1 MKHLY
6 KISFVAALLLTM
18 AVNSVQAQLVVNYQN
33 KKGAPETTQAN
44 SLNVVKE
51 GLSFLINGLIDI
63 SQINYIA
70 RFISNDTN
78 EGKVEIP
85 EEAEIKPEDITI
97 IADAEEVTVDED
109 GNFQTTSNNLVAVN
123 PEGQMLYRTIVSLE
137 EGEQMRNADLN
148 AKETAVSM
156 LLPMFSSIFQGM
168 PDDAMAQM
176 KRLIAELPETDEM
189 AKAIDR
195 SIVKNKYLN
204 MDDIE
209 SEFDAAVKKVASLSG
224 LKESVNSSRRAAA
237 LRAAAADVSIDV
249 KSLTKAEVTV
259 KGDLLVFLKK
269 NRTVK
274 GVKGV
279 FDVWNKNRLSYS
291 AVKVGRKMLDGR
303 MDIVNYDSYG
313 CRVLSPVRISRFV
326 DSNTTWADIKAFITG
341 SNVSGGSEYE
351 ETMISDVALDLS
363 TNEDVVMIAGPKD
376 DSFMQLYNVTR
387 TNMAIV
393 VSDIINILKNGGN
406 EVQDQFYYDFISYL
420 YSYDNWDEKIV
431 DPNDAKKTYSQYLS
445 FFKDVYGSEDL
456 SAKEK
461 FASIFKVTFPLLQKF
476 IKEGAETVESEQTK
490 ALLKQMDTEA
500 AEKVFNNFDL
510 YYALISAYGENTLG
524 SLGLE
529 EGNTGLVIDGLGI
542 VQPKPS
548 TNEIID
554 EMEQVYDLYIKYGCK
569 GGDYAI
575 ASDFFYKLQMY
586 TGTHPTLD
594 TQATGWDQDWNK
606 QNYSSLSSDL
616 LSSFDTPSYMIGF
629 INEFLADL
637 QVTPNTTLEAEARAL
652 RGSLYIYL
660 AQNWGRV
667 PLRVA
672 GETPINIQNKE
683 YPASDDEMWDFI
695 IEDLKFAAD
704 KLSWQPRDNKLGR
717 CTKGMALAYLAEAYL
732 WKAYKNGYDKENI
745 QLAASALK
753 QIIDSGYYELAP
765 SYSTLWDGDIQWPKE
780 AIWQFANEMDPDPAL
795 GAWSRNDWNYNA
807 FYAANP
813 FCGGWGSEFLSWELY
828 FLFEQGD
835 KRRDASLC
843 TLPVDAL
850 PQAYRSGYCYGR
862 NPYTQETIAPSKG
875 YFYDRGEGHA
885 PGVWSTKLWRL
896 KRASWY
902 GNSSYSPVHH
912 YFKRY
917 AGILMDYAECLFRLN
932 GGDDAD
938 AWAILD
944 QIRHRAYGEMEANL
958 VDQDHIGY
966 FNKLADYYAN
976 AWSDPSKQIT
986 EYPVPFTRQPVN
998 VEDAKSYYTRM
1009 TKEGLKVNN
1018 ETLCKP
1024 FQGKAEVWQ
1033 VALGQ
1038 ERRKEFN
1045 SEWCL
1050 KADLQRLGFMEAHME
1065 CNYPKGV
1072 GSANP
1077 STTEWHTYRNWNFD
1091 VKKLLLPIPE
1101 KELERNEYAIQ
1112 NPGY

>member
-1 MKHLY
+1 MKHIY

-33 KKGAPETTQAN
+33 EKGAPETTQAN

-51 GLSFLINGLIDI
+51 GLSFLINGIIDI
-63 SQINYIA
+63 SHVNYIA

-148 AKETAVSM
+148 AKETAISM

-168 PDDAMAQM
+168 SDDVMAQM

-209 SEFDAAVKKVASLSG
+209 SEFDLAVKKVANLSG
-224 LKESVNSSRRAAA
+224 LKESANSSRRAAA
-237 LRAAAADVSIDV
+237 LRAAAIDASIDV
-249 KSLTKAEVTV
+249 KSLTKAEVKV
-259 KGDLLVFLKK
+259 EGDLLVFLKK
-269 NRTVK
+269 NRTIN

-303 MDIVNYDSYG
+303 MDIINKNSYG

-326 DSNTTWADIKAFITG
+326 DSNTTWADIRAFITG

-351 ETMISDVALDLS
+351 ETKISDVTLDLS
-363 TNEDVVMIAGPKD
+363 TNEDVVMVVGPKD
-376 DSFMQLYNVTR
+376 DAFMQLYNVTR

-393 VSDIINILKNGGN
+393 VSDIINILKNGGS
-406 EVQDQFYYDFISYL
+406 EVQDLFYDDFVNYL
-420 YSYDNWDEKIV
+420 YNYENWNDKIV
-431 DPNDAKKTYSQYLS
+431 DPNDERNTYTSYLD
-445 FFKDVYGSEDL
+445 FFKAAYGNVDL

-461 FASIFKVTFPLLQKF
+461 FTSIFKVTFPLLQKF

-500 AEKVFNNFDL
+500 AEKVFSNKDL
-510 YYALISAYGENTLG
+510 YLALISAYGDNTLG
-524 SLGLE
+524 AFGLE
-529 EGNTGLVIDGLGI
+529 EGNIGLAIDGLKGI
-542 VQPKPS
+542 EQPKLS
-548 TNEIID
+548 ANEIVD
-554 EMEQVYDLYIKYGCK
+554 EMEKVYDLYISYGCK

-575 ASDFFYKLQMY
+575 AGDFFYKMQMY

-594 TQATGWDQDWNK
+594 TYASGWDHAWNTQDNF
-606 QNYSSLSSDL
+606 NYSL
-616 LSSFDTPSYMIGF
+616 LNTFDTPSYMIGF
-629 INEFLADL
+629 INEFLADIED
-637 QVTPNTTLEAEARAL
+637 TPNTILEAEARAL

-683 YPASDDEMWDFI
+683 YARTDNEMWDFI
-695 IEDLKFAAD
+695 IEDLKFAAE
-704 KLSWQPRDNKLGR
+704 KLSWQPRDNKQGR
-717 CTKGMALAYLAEAYL
+717 CTKGMALAYLAEAYI
-732 WKAYKNGYDKENI
+732 WKAYKNGYDSKNI
-745 QLAASALK
+745 QLAASTLK

-765 SYSTLWDGDIQWPKE
+765 SYSTLWDGDKQWPSE
-780 AIWQFANEMDPDPAL
+780 AIWQFTNEMNPNLDNP
-795 GAWSRNDWNYNA
+795 WIRQDWNYNTL
-807 FYAANP
+807 YAACPGN
-813 FCGGWGSEFLSWELY
+813 GGWGSEYLSWELY

-843 TLPVDAL
+843 TLPAEAL
-850 PQAYRSGYCYGR
+850 PQAYRGYGYGR
-862 NPYTQETIAPSKG
+862 NPYTQETIDASKG
-875 YFYDRGEGHA
+875 YFYDMGEEHA
-885 PGVWSTKLWRL
+885 PGIWSTKLWRL
-896 KRASWY
+896 KRADWLT
-902 GNSSYSPVHH
+902 SSYSPVHH

-938 AWAILD
+938 AWAILN

-958 VDQDHIGY
+958 RDEDHIGY
-966 FNKLADYYAN
+966 FNKLASLYEND
-976 AWSDPSKQIT
+976 WRSPSQQIT
-986 EYPVPFTRQPVN
+986 EYPVPFTRQPVE

-1009 TKEGLKVNN
+1009 TKEGLKINN

-1045 SEWCL
+1045 SEWNL
-1050 KADLQRLGFMEAHME
+1050 RADLQRLGFMEAHME

-1077 STTEWHTYRNWNFD
+1077 SSTEWHTYRNWNFD

-1101 KELERNEYAIQ
+1101 EELNRNKYAVQ